1 VYKKILFFWILLL
14 PTQLTKFF
22 WPDWSVFLGTR
33 IDFLAP
39 VLYAQDFLIVP
50 LLVLNFSKII
60 LKIKRNKKS
69 FGLLLVLIGL
79 NVVFAIRP
87 EIAIFKWI
95 SVLKIIF
102 IAFLVWKDKEL
113 VKKYLLFCIPCWV
126 VGELILSLGQ
136 VARGGSL
143 QGLFY
148 WLGERKFSYIDPGI
162 ALMSIADETFI
173 RAYGTFSH
181 PNVMA
186 GFVGVCLLVWQ
197 RFKKIDLSFWLIWWS
212 GIVVL
217 VLTGSRVA
225 ILSLLVSL
233 FFKFRIK
240 NILALVVVGLMGLVL
255 YKQVGWDVNSGL
267 KRTWLVGQ
275 SLRQIAFSPIFG
287 IGLGNNIIAN
297 SEYRNFE
304 GVRLLQPVHNVYLLI
319 MAELGLLVTVI
330 FVFFSKKVRFNKV
343 LLFILITGLFDHY
356 WISAAQ
362 TIGLMAVI
370 LPILN
375 DKTDTF

>member
-1 VYKKILFFWILLL
+1 MYKKILFFWILLL